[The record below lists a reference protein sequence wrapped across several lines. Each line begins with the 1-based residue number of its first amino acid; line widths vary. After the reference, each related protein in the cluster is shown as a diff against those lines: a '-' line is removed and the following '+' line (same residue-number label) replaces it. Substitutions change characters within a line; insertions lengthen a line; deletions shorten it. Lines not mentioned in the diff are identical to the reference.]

1 LPCIWSIVYNLPSA
15 VKREDPTPVKEAV
28 TADAAPS
35 PKGPYSPAIVTSGR
49 TLYVSGQGPVDP
61 ATGEFLNADFDA
73 EARQTLRN
81 VAAVVEAAGGTLAQA
96 VKVNVYL
103 SDMGNFARLNEIYT
117 EFFPEPRPARTTVQS
132 NLPGMSIEVDTVV
145 ALDA

>member
-1 LPCIWSIVYNLPSA
+1 LPCIRSIVYNLPPP
-15 VKREDPTPVKEAV
+15 VNREDAVVKQPV
-28 TADAAPS
+28 AAPAAPA
-35 PKGPYSPAIVTSGR
+35 PKGPYSPAVVTAGR

-61 ATGEFLNADFDA
+61 ATGEFLNAGFDE
-73 EARQTLRN
+73 EARRTLQN
-81 VAAVVEAAGGTLAQA
+81 VQAVVEAAGGTLAQA

-103 SDMGNFARLNEIYT
+103 SDMGNFARLNEIYA

-132 NLPGMSIEVDTVV
+132 NLPGMSIEIDTVV